1 MNQQLTLQ
9 DCKVLWIFGVA
20 ERLQSLGFIDG
31 SGYRIAPK
39 TIDLFI
45 EIDEHRNDLFPDDEE
60 VVELFKTMVKM
71 ESEVQPDE
79 HDLNQMCELVLEYK
93 NHRERMMKF
102 ALEQSYS

>member
-1 MNQQLTLQ
+1 MAQQLTLK
-9 DCKVLWIFGVA
+9 DYKVLWIFGVA

-31 SGYRIAPK
+31 PGYKIASSS
-39 TIDLFI
+39 IDLFI
-45 EIDEHRNDLFPDDEE
+45 EIDEHRNDLFPYDGE

-93 NHRERMMKF
+93 NHRVRMMKF
-102 ALEQSYS
+102 ALEYSHC

>member
-9 DCKVLWIFGVA
+9 DYKVLWIFGVA

-31 SGYRIAPK
+31 PIHGISQSA
-39 TIDLFI
+39 IDLFI

-60 VVELFKTMVKM
+60 VVELFKMMVKM
-71 ESEVQPDE
+71 ESKVQPE
-79 HDLNQMCELVLEYK
+79 EYDLNQMCELILEYK
-93 NHRERMMKF
+93 NNRNVMMKF

>member
-1 MNQQLTLQ
+1 MTKQLTLQ
-9 DCKVLWIFGVA
+9 DYKVLWIFGVA

-31 SGYRIAPK
+31 AGYRISQNS
-39 TIDLFI
+39 IDLFI

-71 ESEVQPDE
+71 ESEIQPDE
-79 HDLNQMCELVLEYK
+79 HDLNQMCEFVLEYK

-102 ALEQSYS
+102 ALEHSHS